1 MDPFTI
7 GMFGMSFLEGI
18 MGAGGAR
25 DQART
30 NMKSIDEQI
39 DLLNKQREQL
49 TLAYEQK
56 KGITTESYAHKEG
69 YLRETAGGKLEDI
82 DYKYDVATSKTGL
95 AFSGTVETGRE
106 REMDVL
112 QSGYEFSRESLY
124 DRLGA
129 SLLDIDMERADRFGQ
144 IESQITGLKGQRK
157 TEEARSEDMF
167 LGFL

>member
-1 MDPFTI
+1 M
-7 GMFGMSFLEGI
+7 
-18 MGAGGAR
+18 
-25 DQART
+25 
-30 NMKSIDEQI
+30 
-39 DLLNKQREQL
+39 
-49 TLAYEQK
+49 
-56 KGITTESYAHKEG
+56 
-69 YLRETAGGKLEDI
+69 RETTGGKLEDI

-106 REMDVL
+106 RETDVL